1 MLVAEGMNSRRS
13 RRASFCAWLPMRE
26 HGAGG
31 AFSAIFIDVVELATI
46 EPGVRADL
54 ATQGG
59 STFTFDWYALIART
73 RPLEW
78 PPRPSGASSA
88 GVVHRLA
95 RTGLGAA
102 LLARICYLPRL
113 AGASLP
119 AWRRALCAS
128 LLLAS
133 QPRQRSLSCFAAFTS
148 RCAAESSTALS
159 AFAIDID
166 ISCSACHSAREAAAL
181 WPGAGH
187 AAPASDFLEIL
198 ILESLDARLV
208 AAFPASIFMAVVKHF
223 GIYFSV

>member
-1 MLVAEGMNSRRS
+1 MAPHAG
-13 RRASFCAWLPMRE
+13 AW
-26 HGAGG
+26 GWG

-133 QPRQRSLSCFAAFTS
+133 QPRQRFALLL
-148 RCAAESSTALS
+148 RCVHLTLRCGIEHRTLRLRYRHRHFLLRVPFGTRGGGAL
-159 AFAIDID
+159 
-166 ISCSACHSAREAAAL
+166 ARCG
-181 WPGAGH
+181 PC
-187 AAPASDFLEIL
+187 
-198 ILESLDARLV
+198 RTC
-208 AAFPASIFMAVVKHF
+208 
-223 GIYFSV
+223 